1 MTPDNQFEFR
11 AQADWEF
18 EFPDRTGHPN
28 LPDRSCWTGL
38 NPDLYSAYTSFIG
51 SQHTSDVLKRV
62 STSPMID
69 FFLPQGLGQKL
80 KKLSCAEQMALESPI
95 PSPDMSASKK
105 SASESR

>member
-1 MTPDNQFEFR
+1 
-11 AQADWEF
+11 
-18 EFPDRTGHPN
+18 
-28 LPDRSCWTGL
+28 
-38 NPDLYSAYTSFIG
+38 
-51 SQHTSDVLKRV
+51 
-62 STSPMID
+62 MID